1 MKKKA
6 IIIAN
11 QDGKLTGVSKDIEHI
26 QEFLKSIPGG
36 AWNTDEIELHINPSL
51 SSLRLSLAIDKL
63 SKYDYMMVFFTG
75 HGGHKR
81 QETYV
86 QINNDK
92 QLIAQS
98 ELENLCNK
106 QINIYEDHIQK
117 RIEDL
122 ENQIN
127 RNCLT
132 LYQDYRV
139 SLDEAY
145 IEGVIEYENLL
156 NEYYIKEQEINMS
169 LYSEL
174 EHIYKTCVPV
184 KTMDLADIYFC
195 TTKQ

>member
-1 MKKKA
+1 MFKMK
-6 IIIAN
+6 
-11 QDGKLTGVSKDIEHI
+11 
-26 QEFLKSIPGG
+26 
-36 AWNTDEIELHINPSL
+36 
-51 SSLRLSLAIDKL
+51 
-63 SKYDYMMVFFTG
+63 
-75 HGGHKR
+75 
-81 QETYV
+81 
-86 QINNDK
+86 
-92 QLIAQS
+92 
-98 ELENLCNK
+98 NK

-132 LYQDYRV
+132 LYNEYKV
-139 SLDEAY
+139 LLDEAY

-169 LYSEL
+169 LYSQL

>member
-1 MKKKA
+1 MK
-6 IIIAN
+6 
-11 QDGKLTGVSKDIEHI
+11 
-26 QEFLKSIPGG
+26 
-36 AWNTDEIELHINPSL
+36 NTI
-51 SSLRLSLAIDKL
+51 K
-63 SKYDYMMVFFTG
+63 
-75 HGGHKR
+75 
-81 QETYV
+81 
-86 QINNDK
+86 
-92 QLIAQS
+92 
-98 ELENLCNK
+98 
-106 QINIYEDHIQK
+106 IYSDHIQK

-132 LYQDYRV
+132 LYQEYRV

-145 IEGVIEYENLL
+145 IEGIVEYETLL

-174 EHIYKTCVPV
+174 EHIYKNCVPA

>member
-1 MKKKA
+1 MK
-6 IIIAN
+6 
-11 QDGKLTGVSKDIEHI
+11 
-26 QEFLKSIPGG
+26 
-36 AWNTDEIELHINPSL
+36 
-51 SSLRLSLAIDKL
+51 
-63 SKYDYMMVFFTG
+63 
-75 HGGHKR
+75 
-81 QETYV
+81 
-86 QINNDK
+86 
-92 QLIAQS
+92 
-98 ELENLCNK
+98 NK

-132 LYQDYRV
+132 LYQEYKV
-139 SLDEAY
+139 LLDEAY
-145 IEGVIEYENLL
+145 IEGIVEYETLL

-174 EHIYKTCVPV
+174 EHIYKNCVPV

>member
-1 MKKKA
+1 MK
-6 IIIAN
+6 
-11 QDGKLTGVSKDIEHI
+11 
-26 QEFLKSIPGG
+26 
-36 AWNTDEIELHINPSL
+36 
-51 SSLRLSLAIDKL
+51 
-63 SKYDYMMVFFTG
+63 
-75 HGGHKR
+75 
-81 QETYV
+81 
-86 QINNDK
+86 
-92 QLIAQS
+92 
-98 ELENLCNK
+98 NK

-122 ENQIN
+122 EDQIN

-132 LYQDYRV
+132 LYQEYRV

-156 NEYYIKEQEINMS
+156 NEYYIKEQEVNMS

-184 KTMDLADIYFC
+184 KTTDLADIYFC

>member
-1 MKKKA
+1 MK
-6 IIIAN
+6 
-11 QDGKLTGVSKDIEHI
+11 
-26 QEFLKSIPGG
+26 
-36 AWNTDEIELHINPSL
+36 
-51 SSLRLSLAIDKL
+51 
-63 SKYDYMMVFFTG
+63 
-75 HGGHKR
+75 
-81 QETYV
+81 
-86 QINNDK
+86 
-92 QLIAQS
+92 
-98 ELENLCNK
+98 NK

-122 ENQIN
+122 DNQIN

-132 LYQDYRV
+132 LYNEYKV
-139 SLDEAY
+139 LLDEAY

-169 LYSEL
+169 LYSQL

>member
-1 MKKKA
+1 MK
-6 IIIAN
+6 
-11 QDGKLTGVSKDIEHI
+11 
-26 QEFLKSIPGG
+26 
-36 AWNTDEIELHINPSL
+36 
-51 SSLRLSLAIDKL
+51 
-63 SKYDYMMVFFTG
+63 
-75 HGGHKR
+75 
-81 QETYV
+81 
-86 QINNDK
+86 
-92 QLIAQS
+92 
-98 ELENLCNK
+98 
-106 QINIYEDHIQK
+106 NIVKIYSDDIQK

-127 RNCLT
+127 HNCLT
-132 LYQDYRV
+132 LYQEYRV

-184 KTMDLADIYFC
+184 KTMDLVDIYFC